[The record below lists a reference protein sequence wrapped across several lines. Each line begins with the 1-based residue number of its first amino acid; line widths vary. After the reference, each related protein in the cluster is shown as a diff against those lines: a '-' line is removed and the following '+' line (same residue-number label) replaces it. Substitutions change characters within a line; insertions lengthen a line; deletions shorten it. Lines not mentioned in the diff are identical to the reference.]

1 MSLRLF
7 ALPAALLAGLLVAG
21 TCGAFTLEE
30 YTFED
35 PARQQDFRELI
46 GEIRCLVCQNE
57 SLAASQADL
66 AQDLRNEIYRLMQEG
81 RPRDEVI
88 DYLVSRYGDFVL
100 YEPPLRLNT
109 LPLWLGPI
117 LLAIVGVV
125 LLRRAIAQ
133 KRPLAD
139 EALSPEEQARLEA
152 LLARQQDHPD
162 QDPRT

>member
-1 MSLRLF
+1 MSLRPF

-30 YTFED
+30 YTFDD